1 MKKIFEKVSIKIII
15 VLILCLL
22 LTNVCSNISFAY
34 DWSAKLDETSKA
46 KGSDNV
52 IKPVTGLAGTVV
64 TVVRVICTGVAVIM
78 LIVLGIKY
86 MVSAPSDRAS
96 IMKHAW
102 VYLVGALIMFA
113 SSAIISLIAGFA
125 SSIGSNGS

>member
-1 MKKIFEKVSIKIII
+1 MKKSLMKLVISLIIFCFVLGFYFYFSQVEAFDWGGEIDNTVASEDSSGVS
-15 VLILCLL
+15 
-22 LTNVCSNISFAY
+22 
-34 DWSAKLDETSKA
+34 TSL
-46 KGSDNV
+46 
-52 IKPVTGLAGTVV
+52 TGLAGTVV
-64 TVVRVICTGVAVIM
+64 TVVRVICMGVAVIM

-113 SSAIISLIAGFA
+113 SSAIIGIIAKFA
-125 SSIGSNGS
+125 SQL